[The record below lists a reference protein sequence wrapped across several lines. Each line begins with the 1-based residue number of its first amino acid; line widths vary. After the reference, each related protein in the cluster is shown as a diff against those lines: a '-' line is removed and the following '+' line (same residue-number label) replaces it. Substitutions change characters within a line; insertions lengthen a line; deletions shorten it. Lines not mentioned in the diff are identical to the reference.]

1 MKWKRGTR
9 SRDVIDIRG
18 ASGGSSA
25 GGRSSLPIPAGLA
38 GAGGGV
44 GLLVVL
50 VIVGINM
57 FSGGGGGD
65 GGFGLPCAFG
75 PGAGPPGVGDGEGI
89 PPGEDPQADLKDFS
103 SYVFTDTQDVWEGI
117 LAEDGSRYERAEL
130 FLYSDAVST
139 AAAATRPQRSVPST
153 APPTSASISTSPSTT
168 TCAASSA
175 PPATSP
181 GPT

>member
-1 MKWKRGTR
+1 M
-9 SRDVIDIRG
+9 IDIRG

-57 FSGGGGGD
+57 FSGGGGD
-65 GGFGLPCAFG
+65 GGFSLPSAFG
-75 PGAGPPGVGDGEGI
+75 PGAGPPGVGDGGGI
-89 PPGEDPQADLKDFS
+89 PPSEDPQADLKDFS

-117 LAEDGSRYERAEL
+117 LAEDGSAT
-130 FLYSDAVST
+130 SAPSWSST
-139 AAAATRPQRSVPST
+139 PTPSAPVAAATRPPQSGPST
-153 APPTSASISTSPSTT
+153 ARRTSASTST
-168 TCAASSA
+168 
-175 PPATSP
+175 
-181 GPT
+181 